1 MNATKLPDIA
11 VRKMPFEF
19 PPDLDLVFVEDDP
32 ELSYTFVGT
41 WFMLPYLE
49 PYLMRTMHS
58 ALEIVQDPQQR
69 DEMQRFIQQE
79 GFHHR
84 MHAKANE
91 VIRARNPRYAPLKDL
106 ETQMAE
112 EFKSFSQTKPLE
124 FNLAYAEGFECM
136 TSAASS
142 AQVELGIFEKPG
154 NPLREL
160 ALWHVMEELEHRN
173 VAFDAYKATGAGY
186 FYRLRVGLWA
196 QRHFMGWGM
205 KLAKVMLEADKDILR
220 RYEAPEIKARALANR
235 KQYWKA
241 VIPRW
246 LAIYTPWYSPHK
258 LRLSPKFEEAR
269 ARMSALAISIT

>member
-1 MNATKLPDIA
+1 MDTNDTPDIA

-19 PPDLDLVFVEDDP
+19 SSDMDLVFVEDDP

-49 PYLMRTMHS
+49 PYLMRTMHE
-58 ALEIVQDPQQR
+58 ALKIVEDPAQR

-84 MHAKANE
+84 THAKANE
-91 VIRARNPRYAPLKDL
+91 VIRARNPKYARLK
-106 ETQMAE
+106 EMEAQMAE
-112 EFKSFSQTKPLE
+112 EFKNFSRDKSLR

-142 AQVELGIFEKPG
+142 VQVELGLFEKPG

-173 VAFDAYKATGAGY
+173 VAFDAYKATGGSY
-186 FYRLRVGLWA
+186 LYRLRVGLWA
-196 QRHFMGWGM
+196 QKHFLGWGM
-205 KLAKVMLEADKDILR
+205 KLAKVMMEADKDALAK
-220 RYEAPEIKARALANR
+220 YDAPEIKARATAVR
-235 KQYWKA
+235 KRYWKA
-241 VIPRW
+241 VLPRW
-246 LAIYTPWYSPHK
+246 LAIYMPWYSPRK
-258 LRLSPKFEEAR
+258 LKLSVKFEEAR
-269 ARMSALAISIT
+269 RRMTAMASSVT